1 MESNSAYVIIVVV
14 LIQQCTLLAILVS
27 GHSLVHV
34 GDVVSSS
41 MLSTG
46 VTALVPGM
54 CMCRYMLCACVA
66 TCCVHVSLHVVCM
79 CTGITSPS
87 GDDIE
92 YAAIKT
98 IHKQLD
104 DNADGSLDF
113 SESAEVCEVV
123 PGMCMCR

>member
-14 LIQQCTLLAILVS
+14 LIQQCTLLGILVS
-27 GHSLVHV
+27 GHSLVQV

-46 VTALVPGM
+46 VTALVPGA
-54 CMCRYMLCACVA
+54 RH
-66 TCCVHVSLHVVCM
+66 VHVLLHVVCM